1 MTIVTVTRRHI
12 TRNYFDA
19 SSGGYLGGSYIPS
32 SSTPI
37 VIHVEKGILTDLDNS
52 SDDHTI
58 VETFGEAFLATPI
71 TILFKVYR
79 YFDNG
84 DGTYNKADVVH
95 SHTSPFPALTGMTIE
110 IAAFED
116 LTGVIIEYKF
126 EEI

>member
-1 MTIVTVTRRHI
+1 MATTVVVTRRHI
-12 TRNYFDA
+12 TRDYFE
-19 SSGGYLGGSYIPS
+19 SSTGGYVGGGGSAVIP
-32 SSTPI
+32 
-37 VIHVEKGILTDLDNS
+37 VHEEKGIITDLDNS

-58 VETFGEAFLATPI
+58 VRAFGEAFLATPI

-95 SHTSPFPALTGMTIE
+95 SYTSPFPALTGMTIE